1 MCSSSRL
8 DNVGHSD
15 KSSSF
20 DNNFVAS
27 KASLFR
33 FVLSLRPNRHLL
45 RFLLFYLIFS
55 NPNRSKEE
63 ILFDGRSLSFRID
76 RPHFFFYEPW
86 PQFFFDNGN
95 DVSLR
100 ESDWCVALR
109 LGTRLENNK
118 RSKKK
123 KEKKWKQQQKMN
135 GTK

>member
-1 MCSSSRL
+1 MTTL
-8 DNVGHSD
+8 INNVGHSD

-100 ESDWCVALR
+100 ERAIGVSPCVSVR
-109 LGTRLENNK
+109 SWKITREARRRRRRKGNNNK
-118 RSKKK
+118 KK
-123 KEKKWKQQQKMN
+123 
-135 GTK
+135 